1 MDIKRGGIFQMRD
14 PEEFLSFA
22 FDIGRTQVQEK
33 GLCLIT
39 FLQFS
44 VTHRELL
51 ENISWSCKMDR
62 PLSLALRSHIGYHFF
77 FPLASGMF
85 EGFYYSK
92 MKLS

>member
-1 MDIKRGGIFQMRD
+1 MDIKRGGIFQMRE

-51 ENISWSCKMDR
+51 ENIS
-62 PLSLALRSHIGYHFF
+62 
-77 FPLASGMF
+77 
-85 EGFYYSK
+85 
-92 MKLS
+92 